1 MRPVTALFAVI
12 IVAAIVLSALVVSR
26 LHRPGTRWRDVAQQR
41 LLFGVPWG
49 SLVVIAIVIAVYLFV
64 QDGVTNLTDP
74 VTIPYRAWSY
84 FTPLGLVTASFSHA
98 SLSHLTGN
106 LAGAAVVAPIA
117 EYAWGHYPARDRADE
132 PRSHDS
138 EGDSD
143 GERGGVRSRLESLRT
158 TPWVRAFVL
167 FPLAVVVL
175 GLVTSLF
182 GLGPVIGFSSIIFAF
197 AGFAIVHYPIATLIA
212 TVAVQSALL
221 TVSRA
226 LQDAV
231 SVYVAT
237 PSPATAPSWAG
248 IAIQGHALG
257 FFIGLVLGL
266 LVLERRNERPNPFH
280 LWLAVLLYAF
290 SKGLWQIYWFGE
302 GNTYLLFRGPG
313 VAIVVV
319 LALLITLA
327 SAAPDRPLPR
337 RPVRWLLRRLT
348 GASSRDLRPPANA
361 SSESNGGPDATH
373 RSRIER
379 VLELAGFEREDESG
393 PLSSNGSTDRGDRIR
408 ELSIGVAHD
417 DGGRPQSQTQR
428 QAQTQTQTQTRTS
441 AEDTE
446 SRATQRGAAF
456 LAVALVLAVLAG
468 MAIPVNL
475 AVVESASDGSAPG
488 AIEIDDYVI
497 EYDENASNELVSGI
511 GLDVAIDDSGL
522 AGSGVIVSN
531 ERHSIWLEA
540 VTKEQL
546 EATGSE
552 TVTVGGPG
560 WRETVHV
567 ERTGWEP
574 VGGESVYQVWLWPEG
589 DEENRQLAH
598 ESAESM
604 AEAIINGRTVTL
616 GTDAGEFVLEVEEIE
631 TEMTSTTAVPG
642 ENEAVEAGGVVF
654 ERTEDALV
662 ASSDGTEV
670 VIATMEEHEY

>member
-1 MRPVTALFAVI
+1 MRPVTALFAAI
-12 IVAAIVLSALVVSR
+12 IVTTFALSVAVVSR
-26 LHRPGTRWRDVAQQR
+26 LHRPGTRWRNITRQR

-49 SLVVIAIVIAVYLFV
+49 SLVVIGTVIAVYLFV
-64 QDGVTNLTDP
+64 QDGITNLTEP

-84 FTPLGLVTASFSHA
+84 FTPLGIATASFSHA
-98 SLSHLTGN
+98 SLGHLTGN
-106 LAGAAVVAPIA
+106 LAGAAVAAPIA
-117 EYAWGHYPARDRADE
+117 EYAWGHYPSRNRTDE
-132 PRSHDS
+132 PRSRD
-138 EGDSD
+138 D
-143 GERGGVRSRLESLRT
+143 ERGRVRSRLEWLRT
-158 TPWVRAFVL
+158 TPWIRAFIL
-167 FPLAVVVL
+167 FPLAVIVL

-257 FFIGLVLGL
+257 FFLGLVLGL

-302 GNTYLLFRGPG
+302 GNSYLLFRGPG

-319 LALLITLA
+319 LALVITLA
-327 SAAPDRPLPR
+327 SAAPDRPVPK
-337 RPVRWLLRRLT
+337 RPVRSLLRRLT
-348 GASSRDLRPPANA
+348 SSGSRNGRRTSK
-361 SSESNGGPDATH
+361 SSSVSNGGPDATH

-379 VLELAGFEREDESG
+379 VLELSGAGAKGGSEDGSEDEFN
-393 PLSSNGSTDRGDRIR
+393 PSSPDITGDRRDRIR
-408 ELSIGVAHD
+408 ELSIGATPDSGEKPH
-417 DGGRPQSQTQR
+417 
-428 QAQTQTQTQTRTS
+428 TQTVAGTT
-441 AEDTE
+441 A
-446 SRATQRGAAF
+446 SRMTQRGVAF

-475 AVVESASDGSAPG
+475 AVVESTSDGAAPG
-488 AIEIDDYVI
+488 AIEVGGYIV

-511 GLDVAIDDSGL
+511 GLDVAINDSGL

-552 TVTVGGPG
+552 TVTVGEPG

-574 VGGESVYQVWLWPEG
+574 VGGESVYQVWLWLEG
-589 DEENRQLAH
+589 DEENRQLAY
-598 ESAESM
+598 ESEESI

-616 GTDAGEFVLEVEEIE
+616 GSDAGEFVLEVEEIE
-631 TEMTSTTAVPG
+631 TEATSTTAVPG

-654 ERTEDALV
+654 ERTEDVLV

-670 VIATMEEHEY
+670 VIATMEDHEY

>member
-1 MRPVTALFAVI
+1 MRPVTAIFAVI
-12 IVAAIVLSALVVSR
+12 IVAVLALSVVVVSR
-26 LHRPGTRWRDVAQQR
+26 LHRPGTRWRAIAQQR

-98 SLSHLTGN
+98 SLGHLTGN
-106 LAGAAVVAPIA
+106 LAGAAVAAPIA

-143 GERGGVRSRLESLRT
+143 GERGGVRSRLEWLRT

-212 TVAVQSALL
+212 TIAVQSALL

-313 VAIVVV
+313 VAIVVI
-319 LALLITLA
+319 LALVITLA
-327 SAAPDRPLPR
+327 SAAPDRPVPR
-337 RPVRWLLRRLT
+337 RPVRSLLRRLT
-348 GASSRDLRPPANA
+348 GAGSRGHRSNSEA
-361 SSESNGGPDATH
+361 SSVNNGGPDASH

-379 VLELAGFEREDESG
+379 VLELSGAGAGADGECGGGGESEPSASDMSRERKA
-393 PLSSNGSTDRGDRIR
+393 RIR
-408 ELSIGVAHD
+408 ELSIGATPD
-417 DGGRPQSQTQR
+417 DGEKPH
-428 QAQTQTQTQTRTS
+428 TQTLAGT
-441 AEDTE
+441 TE
-446 SRATQRGAAF
+446 SRMTQRSVAF

-511 GLDVAIDDSGL
+511 GLDMAIDDSGL

-540 VTKEQL
+540 VSKEQL

-552 TVTVGGPG
+552 TVIVGGPG

-598 ESAESM
+598 ESDESM

-616 GTDAGEFVLEVEEIE
+616 GTDTGEFVLEVEEIE
-631 TEMTSTTAVPG
+631 TETTSTTAVPD

>member
-12 IVAAIVLSALVVSR
+12 IVAVLALSVVVVSR
-26 LHRPGTRWRDVAQQR
+26 LHRSGTHWHDVAQQR

-49 SLVVIAIVIAVYLFV
+49 SLVVIAIVVAVYLFV
-64 QDGVTNLTDP
+64 QDGITNLTEP

-84 FTPLGLVTASFSHA
+84 FTPLGIATASFSHA
-98 SLSHLTGN
+98 SLGHLTGN
-106 LAGAAVVAPIA
+106 LAGAAVAAPIA
-117 EYAWGHYPARDRADE
+117 EYAWGHFPGRDRADNTH
-132 PRSHDS
+132 SH
-138 EGDSD
+138 D
-143 GERGGVRSRLESLRT
+143 GERGGVRSQLESLRT
-158 TPWVRAFVL
+158 TPWIRAFVL

-175 GLVTSLF
+175 SFVTSLF

-237 PSPATAPSWAG
+237 PSPASAPSWAG

-266 LVLERRNERPNPFH
+266 LVLKRRNERPNPFH

-313 VAIVVV
+313 VAIVVI
-319 LALLITLA
+319 LALVITLA
-327 SAAPDRPLPR
+327 SAAPDRPVPK
-337 RPVRWLLRRLT
+337 RPVRRLFRRLT
-348 GASSRDLRPPANA
+348 GADSRKGRPP
-361 SSESNGGPDATH
+361 SESSSVGNEGPDASH
-373 RSRIER
+373 HSRTER
-379 VLELAGFEREDESG
+379 VLELSGVGGGGESESKVEVEDEDEPVSPSSDVSG
-393 PLSSNGSTDRGDRIR
+393 DSLDRIR
-408 ELSIGVAHD
+408 ELSIGATPNSGEESH
-417 DGGRPQSQTQR
+417 
-428 QAQTQTQTQTRTS
+428 TQTP
-441 AEDTE
+441 AETTA
-446 SRATQRGAAF
+446 SRMTQRGVAF

-475 AVVESASDGSAPG
+475 AVVESASDGTAPG
-488 AIEIDDYVI
+488 AIEVDDYVI
-497 EYDENASNELVSGI
+497 EYDENASNQLVSGI
-511 GLDVAIDDSGL
+511 GLDVAIDDAGL

-546 EATGSE
+546 EATGYE
-552 TVTVGGPG
+552 TVIVGEPG

-574 VGGESVYQVWLWPEG
+574 VGGESVYQVWLWLDG

-598 ESAESM
+598 ESEESI
-604 AEAIINGRTVTL
+604 AEAIINDRTVTL
-616 GTDAGEFVLEVEEIE
+616 GSDDGEFVLEVEEIE
-631 TEMTSTTAVPG
+631 TETTSTTAVPD
-642 ENEAVEAGGVVF
+642 ENGSVEAGGVVF
-654 ERTEDALV
+654 ERTEDTLV

-670 VIATMEEHEY
+670 VIATMEDHEY